1 MSLSQILKSE
11 FGSTDRNRGSQYFR
25 DGDVSELN
33 VTDGLLVAEVDGSW
47 DSYYEVTVDVED
59 VENVDALSCTCPRF
73 ANGYNCKHIWAAILA
88 FDSNVT
94 GKISR
99 PDSIGV
105 SKKGTSTAAKKH
117 KTPKRAKRPEWQRL
131 LQNVLASAN
140 DQVSD
145 RPSLFDSVTDRQME
159 IYYVIDAASGSPHE
173 DVVLILNV
181 MHRVQKKDGSWG
193 QLKSLKLEHGMESS
207 LANTTDR
214 RIVAALLGADREYGD
229 SNGYNYHSVNTS
241 FSEFEVS
248 PDWPPEL
255 SNALCESGRLHW
267 TLDDRAAI
275 DDMQTIKS
283 IEFEIP
289 ADIQIDI
296 ENISQSKT
304 ISQMSVAV
312 VHEGSVIDDQSIV
325 QIDESGVCLLTEGL
339 IRINDIEAVELWRHA
354 QSVDRV
360 EIKKSERVQFLKL
373 LSETPGLPTVR
384 FPDDWQIHETEISQP
399 RGMLK
404 LENTAYDERDL
415 AGTVSFLY
423 GDTERSL
430 ASTQTV
436 IFDEATNQWTQR
448 DEVFEATLLSDLL
461 AFPILDMTD
470 DRFSDCD
477 FKVHKKNLLSMV
489 DELGSK
495 GWRIELWGKPIKQ
508 AGSFDIQVESGQDWF
523 DLSAN
528 VSFDGETI
536 SLPSL
541 LQAVTRKENF
551 ITLADGSKGRMP
563 DSMIEK
569 YSMFSKF
576 GQVEDDKIRFRPAQ
590 AMLLDAMLE
599 SQPQVHLDRGFRAFR
614 KKLKSFTGVKPKA
627 APKSFQGDL
636 RTYQTEGLGW
646 LHFLREFNFGGC
658 LADDMGLGKTIQVL
672 ALLESRRTRRVTNLD
687 SVAAAAQNNKSKT
700 TSKSKTENEHTIAV
714 AAAKSRR
721 RPSIVVVPKSLIF
734 NWIDEASRFTPKLR
748 FLNFTGTDR
757 KTRAADCEG
766 FDVLITT
773 YGTMRKDIEA
783 LASIKFDY
791 AILDES
797 QAIKNSK
804 ALCAK
809 SSRLLQ
815 ADYRL
820 AMTGT
825 PIENHLGELW
835 SLFEFLNPGMLGQ
848 STNFARLTNQK
859 KNNEADREET
869 LNSLSKAIQPFML
882 RRTKEQVLT
891 DLPPKTEQTLT
902 CEMLPAQ
909 KKKYDELKEYYRVKL
924 AKKIDTVG
932 IGRSKIQVLEALL
945 RLRQVACD
953 PRLLDKSA
961 KPGAKLDLLGQQIG
975 DIVSEGHKVLVFS
988 QFTQLLGL
996 VKDQFDDA
1004 GITYEYLDGKTSKRA
1019 ECVKRFQNDASVSAF
1034 LISLKAGG
1042 HGLNLT
1048 AADYVFLLDPW
1059 WNPAVEAQAIDRAHR
1074 MGQQNPVI
1082 AYRMICQGTV
1092 EEKIVALQ
1100 ETKRKLADSVI
1111 SSDESLI
1118 RSLTADDLQL
1128 LLA

>member
-11 FGSTDRNRGSQYFR
+11 FGSTDRNRGGQYFR
-25 DGDVSELN
+25 DGEVADLKVNDRLMI
-33 VTDGLLVAEVDGSW
+33 AEVNGSW
-47 DSYYEVTVDVED
+47 DSFYEVTVELDYLD
-59 VENVDALSCTCPRF
+59 DGDAISCTCPRF
-73 ANGYNCKHIWAAILA
+73 ADGYNCKHIWAAILA
-88 FDSNVT
+88 FDSNIT
-94 GKISR
+94 GTIGR
-99 PDSIGV
+99 PNSNGV
-105 SKKGTSTAAKKH
+105 QEEKPQTVANQRNVAKLRKQ
-117 KTPKRAKRPEWQRL
+117 PSWQKL
-131 LQNVLASAN
+131 LQNVSVGSSDLRSDVPSPFESATK
-140 DQVSD
+140 QQ
-145 RPSLFDSVTDRQME
+145 TE
-159 IYYVIDAASGSPHE
+159 IYYLIDAASGSPH
-173 DVVLILNV
+173 DAAVMILNV
-181 MHRVQKKDGSWG
+181 MHRERKKDGSLG
-193 QLKSLKLEHGMESS
+193 KLKPFKLEHGMESS
-207 LANTTDR
+207 LADSNDR
-214 RIVAALLGADREYGD
+214 RIASALLGADREYFD
-229 SNGYNYHSVNTS
+229 SYGYSYHSVKTS
-241 FSEFEVS
+241 FTEFDVS
-248 PDWPPEL
+248 PDWSPEL
-255 SNALCESGRLHW
+255 CHALCESGRLHW
-267 TLDDRAAI
+267 TLDDRAPI
-275 DDMQTIKS
+275 DEMRAIKS
-283 IEFEIP
+283 IEFETP
-289 ADIQIDI
+289 AEIQIDI
-296 ENISQSKT
+296 GNVPQSKT
-304 ISQMSVAV
+304 KSQMSVAV
-312 VHEGSVIDDQSIV
+312 MHDGSLVDDQSIV
-325 QIDESGVCLLTEGL
+325 QIDENGVCLLTKGL
-339 IRINDIEAVELWRHA
+339 IRIENIEAVELWRHT
-354 QSVDRV
+354 QSADRV

-373 LSETPGLPTVR
+373 LSQTPGLPTVR
-384 FPDDWQIHETEISQP
+384 FPDDWQIHVGAALQP

-404 LENTAYDERDL
+404 LENTAYGDRDL
-415 AGTVSFLY
+415 TGTVFFSY
-423 GDTERSL
+423 GDSERRL
-430 ASTQTV
+430 GSTQTV
-436 IFDEATNQWTQR
+436 IFDDATNQWTQR
-448 DEVFEATLLSDLL
+448 NQAAEAELLSDLL
-461 AFPILDMTD
+461 AFPITD
-470 DRFSDCD
+470 ATHDGYADYD
-477 FKVHKKNLLSMV
+477 FKVHKKNLLAMV
-489 DELGSK
+489 DELGSQ
-495 GWRIELWGKPIKQ
+495 GWQITLWGKSIKQ

-523 DLSAN
+523 DLSAK
-528 VSFDGETI
+528 VSFDGEAI
-536 SLPSL
+536 PLPSL

-551 ITLADGSKGRMP
+551 ITLADGSQGRVP
-563 DSMIEK
+563 VSLIEK
-569 YSMFSKF
+569 YSKFAQF
-576 GQVEDDKIRFRPAQ
+576 GQVEDGKIRFRPAQ

-599 SQPQVHLDRGFRAFR
+599 SQSQVRLDKGFQAFR
-614 KKLKSFTGVKPKA
+614 KKLKSFTGVKPKT
-627 APKSFQGDL
+627 APKSFHGDL

-672 ALLESRRTRRVTNLD
+672 ALLESRRTRRVTKAD
-687 SVAAAAQNNKSKT
+687 STAVASKNRKSKT
-700 TSKSKTENEHTIAV
+700 TSKSKLKNEHSLVV
-714 AAAKSRR
+714 AAAKSKRK
-721 RPSIVVVPKSLIF
+721 PSIVVVPKSLIF

-748 FLNFTGTDR
+748 FFNYTGTDR
-757 KTRAADCEG
+757 KTRAAECEG

-783 LASIKFDY
+783 LSSFEFDY

-809 SSRLLQ
+809 ASRLLR
-815 ADYRL
+815 ADHRL

-859 KNNEADREET
+859 KNNEDDRAET

-909 KKKYDELKEYYRVKL
+909 KKKYEELKEYYRVKL

-975 DIVSEGHKVLVFS
+975 EIVSEGHKVLIFS
-988 QFTQLLGL
+988 QFTKLLGL
-996 VKDQFDDA
+996 VKKQFDNA
-1004 GITYEYLDGKTSKRA
+1004 GIIYEYLDGKTSKRA
-1019 ECVKRFQNDASVSAF
+1019 QCVKRFQTDSTVSAF

-1082 AYRMICQGTV
+1082 AYRMICQDTV

-1100 ETKRKLADSVI
+1100 ESKRKLADSVI

-1128 LLA
+1128 LLT